1 MLKLELVDEVGDTA
15 KVFLRTEAGEKT
27 FVIIGEEIHYPH
39 FFGISSLPED
49 HAAVR
54 VPLELLYVGG
64 LRKWPLVKEE
74 KETTH
79 CCVLGTASL
88 YFNHRTKD
96 WIVVGRRMTPDP
108 EMRPGLLNLVISVP
122 FGLLRELVGE

>member
-1 MLKLELVDEVGDTA
+1 MLKPKLVREAGDTA

-27 FVIIGEEIHYPH
+27 FVIIGEEIHYPD
-39 FFGISSLPED
+39 FFGISSFPKD
-49 HAAVR
+49 HAVVR
-54 VPLELLYVGG
+54 VPLELLYVGE
-64 LRKWPLVKEE
+64 LRRWPLVKEE

-96 WIVVGRRMTPDP
+96 WIVVGRLVVPDP
-108 EMRPGLLNLVISVP
+108 EMRPGLLDLVISVP
-122 FGLLRELVGE
+122 FGLLRELVDE